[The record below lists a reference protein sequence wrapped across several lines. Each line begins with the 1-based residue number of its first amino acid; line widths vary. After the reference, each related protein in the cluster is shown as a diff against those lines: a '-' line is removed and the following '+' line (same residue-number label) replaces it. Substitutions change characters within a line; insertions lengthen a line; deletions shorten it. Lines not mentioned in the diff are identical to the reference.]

1 LSQLVLLDVAQL
13 RLRHPIRN
21 KLSGY
26 LRFAALAT
34 KPGEKCGLTA
44 RRAGCA
50 PLITISQ
57 YSRAEERIVRLNIG
71 GTYWGIW
78 VVGLVRL
85 LWNLL
90 KKWSLKT
97 IIRQISVQIGLCVE
111 QLLESSE
118 AARQKCRAAG
128 FASSFARPW
137 ELGVPRGQLLLLDD
151 AICLLH
157 NLGC

>member
-1 LSQLVLLDVAQL
+1 
-13 RLRHPIRN
+13 
-21 KLSGY
+21 
-26 LRFAALAT
+26 
-34 KPGEKCGLTA
+34 
-44 RRAGCA
+44 
-50 PLITISQ
+50 
-57 YSRAEERIVRLNIG
+57 LNIG

-78 VVGLVRL
+78 VVGLVRI
-85 LWNLL
+85 LWILL
-90 KKWSLKT
+90 KKWLLKT
-97 IIRQISVQIGLCVE
+97 IILQISVQIGLCVE